1 MRKFCTIITG
11 IFLTLLFTTCQ
22 QFKDNMEDYLSY
34 WSTEVASTNFTIE
47 TPYINMEGTPYIS
60 SANDAKVTI
69 KLRNPKRLIL
79 KMPPLSDK
87 VIRFSGLSPQPQHGT
102 AKDYTLEQTAPDTLT
117 LTYHKDFLEKY
128 EWGTGDIGA
137 DITFIA
143 NDSRVFDKRFS
154 VKLKVNTPPALEYKG
169 KGKTQ
174 VGSEWYYV
182 LLFRVKDM
190 DTMIGGQRLH
200 KDIKTLNVTVNGGTP
215 VDIPLTFNSSNT
227 DFATG
232 ENLLAASAVQKIN
245 PADEDLSSD
254 AWILRLKTNVKVD
267 GPATSYAVSIKDELG
282 FSSEVIKISTDKTK
296 LPDVKLLDGVTPITG
311 TTESAPFSFPGMDG
325 KALTATAH
333 SGAGIT
339 GAIYKHDGS
348 SWNEIRSVSGTTPV
362 TVNLPA
368 LDSSENEALYKI
380 TLKASLTGYAE
391 SNEKEFFVKLLR
403 QELPVLKLMQDFS
416 ASSQS
421 DQKNISAATKGY
433 VTEDIIPDAENYKTV
448 TTPLVIYNLNGA
460 AKLVIAPRI
469 GSGATV
475 KYTLNSGS
483 EQSAT
488 TETHIPLNG
497 SPSYTLKAWAEKD
510 HVEGPKTTLHIKVIK
525 AVTTYGELKNVV
537 QNAPAGDEIGINIG
551 SDLTAPYD
559 IGNTEIAVTDGKKL
573 TLRPNSGAPSHKI
586 DAYENGRI
594 FNIRGAGTELI
605 LEDIKLESGFAVDKK
620 GGAAYVE
627 NEGVLAL
634 RGKTVITTPST
645 GGDVNTQG
653 ENDVYLA
660 AGASIKIDSVL
671 TSTEPIVARIT
682 PESYSESTQ
691 VLTGITT
698 FLDSEHDKFTVTQNS
713 DPEEKYVWAIKNNGK
728 LEKMSKTINGSSDTW
743 KKLRKLVRIAP
754 ANTVITIDG
763 EIKATN
769 VSGNSGEIVID
780 KNLTI
785 QGKTGADSDI
795 LDANSSGANPPA
807 TPHRI
812 FKVEPHKMLT
822 LKKLTLKNGYAGNGS
837 AGELGTKGGGILLE
851 NGRVSLS
858 DVIVS
863 GCKAI
868 TNSSWH
874 GDGAGIYVKSGSIIM
889 ENSTLSANVA
899 SAYGGGIYVNENGRL
914 TMLRSNA
921 ITGCSASCGGA
932 ICVSGATV
940 NITNCTITGNT
951 AVNGGGIYT
960 KKSDSKASAITI
972 KDGAIIGGTGKAN
985 KATGTGADNGLGGGI
1000 YIGEGCSLKV
1010 RDGAKV
1016 IGNEATQDGGGIYLN
1031 KSDAHGEMS
1040 RGEIRNN
1047 TAGNGGGVYIAG
1059 DTDVTEHAS
1068 FTLKGGT
1075 ISANTATGSG
1085 GGVEAFGGGIFTME
1099 GGTIENNT
1107 AHNYGGGVQVLSG
1120 TMNMTGGSIESNTA
1134 NKDNNNEKGGGG
1146 VALGINN
1153 GPALLDMSGGTIS
1166 RNTIGTPGKGAGI
1179 QVWDGTDAVTVK
1191 MSGTARIDADND
1203 VYLKNGKM
1211 ITVDGQL
1218 NPLGGGAA
1226 CITPENYNTTTQVLD
1241 GSAVGTEHAKF
1252 TVTPKGSD
1260 VWKVNSEGEL
1270 FLHETTITGTSSST
1284 DAWKKLKDAVTKVA
1298 DGGTITISGEIKATK
1313 DPDNSD
1319 EIEINKDITIK
1330 KADDAASAILNANS
1344 NHTSS
1349 PPGDAPTTPHR
1360 IFKVESGKT
1369 LTLENLTLTGGKA
1382 TGSGGAVCAEK
1393 ATVTIKNCTL
1403 TGNTAGNYGGGIVIN
1418 GSKNNTIENCTFKG
1432 NTAKNGGA
1440 VCAGKSGGSPS
1451 TVTISGG
1458 TIGGTGG
1465 NDGNTAKAD
1474 DLDHFGEG
1482 GGIFINTGC
1491 AVTLKDNVQVI
1502 GNTAEG
1508 NGGGV
1513 CTFGG
1518 KITMESGAIQSNKAS
1533 KNGGGVAVLL
1543 SSGEFTMKG
1552 GAIGGDGDDKNK
1564 ADNGG
1569 GGVYVYGAKFT
1580 MKDSAKVD
1588 TNNDVYLAAEA
1599 GGDVAKITVDNGLT
1613 GTAPVARITV
1623 PNDKYNPSTQVL
1635 DGSAVGTEHDKFTV
1649 TPKTTPPLQN
1659 WKVGNN
1665 GYLQTDP

>member
-215 VDIPLTFNSSNT
+215 GDIPLTFNSSNT

-232 ENLLAASAVQKIN
+232 GNLLAASAVQKIN
-245 PADEDLSSD
+245 PADDELSSD
-254 AWILRLKTNVKVD
+254 AWILRLKTDVKVD
-267 GPATSYAVSIKDELG
+267 GPATSYAVSVKDEQG
-282 FSSEVIKISTDKTK
+282 FSSEVIKISTDTLK

-362 TVNLPA
+362 IVNLPA
-368 LDSSENEALYKI
+368 LDSSENEAFYKI

-403 QELPVLKLMQDFS
+403 QELPVLKLKQDFG
-416 ASSQS
+416 ATA

-433 VTEDIIPDAENYKTV
+433 VTEDIIPDVSSYTAAS
-448 TTPLVIYNLNGA
+448 PLVIYNLNGA

-551 SDLTAPYD
+551 SDLTAPND

-573 TLRPNSGAPSHKI
+573 TLRPNSGHLSHTI
-586 DAYENGRI
+586 DADERGRI

-605 LEDIKLESGFAVDKK
+605 LVDIQLRYGRVNGEN

-627 NEGVLAL
+627 NGGVLAL
-634 RGKTVITTPST
+634 TGKTVITPST
-645 GGDVNTQG
+645 AEDVNTPG

-660 AGASIKIDSVL
+660 TGALIKIDSAL
-671 TSTEPIVARIT
+671 MSTEPIVARIT

-691 VLTGITT
+691 VLTGTT
-698 FLDSEHDKFTVTQNS
+698 PFSNGEHDKFTVTQNS
-713 DPEEKYVWAIKNNGK
+713 DPEYVWAIKNNGK
-728 LEKMSKTINGSSDTW
+728 LEKMSKTINASSDAW
-743 KKLRKLVRIAP
+743 RKLRKLVRIAP
-754 ANTVITIDG
+754 ARTVIIIDG

-769 VSGNSGEIVID
+769 DSGNSGEIVID

-785 QGKTGADSDI
+785 EGKHGATLDI
-795 LDANSSGANPPA
+795 LNANSNGSDAP
-807 TPHRI
+807 TRPHRI
-812 FKVEPHKMLT
+812 FKVSSHKMLT

-851 NGRVSLS
+851 NGGVSLS

-863 GCKAI
+863 GCKAS
-868 TNSSWH
+868 TDTPWH
-874 GDGAGIYVKSGSIIM
+874 GDGAGIYVKSGAIIM
-889 ENSTLSANVA
+889 KNSTLSANVA
-899 SAYGGGIYVNENGRL
+899 SAYGGGIYVNENGWL
-914 TMLRSNA
+914 TMQGSNT

-932 ICVSGATV
+932 ICVNGATV
-940 NITNCTITGNT
+940 TITGCTITGNT
-951 AVNGGGIYT
+951 ALNGNGGGIYT
-960 KKSDSKASAITI
+960 KKTDSKASAITI
-972 KDGAIIGGTGKAN
+972 KDGAIIGGTGKPN
-985 KATGTGADNGLGGGI
+985 KATGAGTDNGLGGGI

-1010 RDGAKV
+1010 QSGAQV
-1016 IGNEATQDGGGIYLN
+1016 IGNEATKDGGGIYLN
-1031 KSDAHGEMS
+1031 KIDAHGEMS
-1040 RGEIRNN
+1040 SGEIRNN
-1047 TAGNGGGVYIAG
+1047 KAENGGGVYIAG
-1059 DTDVTEHAS
+1059 GTDVTEHAS
-1068 FTLKGGT
+1068 FTLKVGT
-1075 ISANTATGSG
+1075 IIANTATDSG

-1107 AHNYGGGVQVLSG
+1107 AHNHGGGVQVLSG
-1120 TMNMTGGSIESNTA
+1120 TMNMTGGSIENNNANTV
-1134 NKDNNNEKGGGG
+1134 NNNEKGGGG

-1166 RNTIGTPGKGAGI
+1166 RNTIGPLGKGAGI
-1179 QVWDGTDAVTVK
+1179 QVWDGTAAVTVK
-1191 MSGTARIDADND
+1191 MSGTARIDANND
-1203 VYLKNGKM
+1203 VYLKNGRK

-1218 NPLGGGAA
+1218 NPLGGVAA
-1226 CITPENYNTTTQVLD
+1226 RITPENYNTTTQVLD
-1241 GSAVGTEHAKF
+1241 GDITEGTPQNYTRF
-1252 TVTPKGSD
+1252 TVTPKEDSGNTYYWEADADGKLMRIVDGVKYPDKAWKALQDVVSVAGSD
-1260 VWKVNSEGEL
+1260 PI
-1270 FLHETTITGTSSST
+1270 TINGRIQAT
-1284 DAWKKLKDAVTKVA
+1284 DDSDNK
-1298 DGGTITISGEIKATK
+1298 GTIA
-1313 DPDNSD
+1313 
-1319 EIEINKDITIK
+1319 INGAITIK
-1330 KADDAASAILNANS
+1330 GKNGRDTDILDAGKKSGRIFSIADNS
-1344 NHTSS
+1344 NS
-1349 PPGDAPTTPHR
+1349 
-1360 IFKVESGKT
+1360 KLNLEK
-1369 LTLENLTLTGGKA
+1369 LTLKGGFVNGNDGAAIIVGRSGDTKLFDCIIEDCEALNGGAIAIWNNGKA
-1382 TGSGGAVCAEK
+1382 TLTNTDIKNCSAKLFNGNTPPDGSGGAIYAEGG
-1393 ATVTIKNCTL
+1393 TVIMTNCTL
-1403 TGNTAGNYGGGIVIN
+1403 TGNTA
-1418 GSKNNTIENCTFKG
+1418 EN
-1432 NTAKNGGA
+1432 NGGA
-1440 VCAGKSGGSPS
+1440 VYAKKISGPTPILS
-1451 TVTISGG
+1451 TVTIEGG
-1458 TIGGTGG
+1458 TIGGAGTNANKATGTG
-1465 NDGNTAKAD
+1465 AGEGLGGGIYIGESCALNLKDYTDSSSNKHGAKVIGNTAKA
-1474 DLDHFGEG
+1474 
-1482 GGIFINTGC
+1482 
-1491 AVTLKDNVQVI
+1491 K
-1502 GNTAEG
+1502 
-1508 NGGGV
+1508 
-1513 CTFGG
+1513 
-1518 KITMESGAIQSNKAS
+1518 
-1533 KNGGGVAVLL
+1533 
-1543 SSGEFTMKG
+1543 
-1552 GAIGGDGDDKNK
+1552 
-1564 ADNGG
+1564 G
-1569 GGVYVYGAKFT
+1569 GGVYIMDGTATFT
-1580 MKDSAKVD
+1580 MKESATIDVNG
-1588 TNNDVYLAAEA
+1588 TNNDVYLD
-1599 GGDVAKITVDNGLT
+1599 GSGSLAKIKLEGTLTPANGK
-1613 GTAPVARITV
+1613 AARITV
-1623 PNDKYNPSTQVL
+1623 PDANYAVTTQVL
-1635 DGSAVGTEHDKFTV
+1635 DGDIALGTPQNYTKFTV
-1649 TPKTTPPLQN
+1649 TPKDTTS
-1659 WKVGNN
+1659 WYVGSN
-1665 GYLQTDP
+1665 GRLTTVKP

>member
-1 MRKFCTIITG
+1 MRKLCTIITG

-154 VKLKVNTPPALEYKG
+154 VKLKVNTPPSLEYKG

-174 VGSEWYYV
+174 IDSEWYYV

-200 KDIKTLNVTVNGGTP
+200 KDIKMLNVTVNGGTP
-215 VDIPLTFNSSNT
+215 SDIPLTFNSSNT

-232 ENLLAASAVQKIN
+232 ENLLAASAVQKLN
-245 PADEDLSSD
+245 PADDELSSD
-254 AWILRLKTNVKVD
+254 AWILRLKTDVKVD
-267 GPATSYAVSIKDELG
+267 GPATSYAVSVKDELG
-282 FSSEVIKISTDKTK
+282 FSSEVIKISTDTLK
-296 LPDVKLLDGVTPITG
+296 LPDVQLLDGVTPITG

-339 GAIYKHDGS
+339 GTIYKHDGS

-368 LDSSENEALYKI
+368 LDSSENEAFYKI
-380 TLKASLTGYAE
+380 TLKASLTGYAD

-403 QELPVLKLMQDFS
+403 QELPVLKLKQDFG
-416 ASSQS
+416 ATPE
-421 DQKNISAATKGY
+421 QKNISAATKGY
-433 VTEDIIPDAENYKTV
+433 VTEDIIPDVSSYTAAS
-448 TTPLVIYNLNGA
+448 PLAIYNLNGKA
-460 AKLVIAPRI
+460 QFLLTPRT
-469 GSGATV
+469 GSTATV
-475 KYTLNSGS
+475 KYTLDGGTEQTPSGG
-483 EQSAT
+483 AITVT
-488 TETHIPLNG
+488 TSGAHTLNV
-497 SPSYTLKAWAEKD
+497 WAVKD
-510 HVEGPKTTLHIKVIK
+510 GVEGHKTTLHIKVIG

-537 QNAPAGDEIGINIG
+537 QNAPAGNEIGINID
-551 SDLTAPYD
+551 SDLTAPND

-573 TLRPNSGAPSHKI
+573 TLRPNSGHPSHTI
-586 DAYENGRI
+586 DAAENGRI
-594 FNIRGAGTELI
+594 FNIRGGTELI
-605 LEDIKLESGFAVDKK
+605 LVDIQLRYGRVNGEN

-627 NEGVLAL
+627 NGGVLAL
-634 RGKTVITTPST
+634 TGKTVITPST
-645 GGDVNTQG
+645 GADANTPG

-660 AGASIKIDSVL
+660 AGALIKIDSAL

-691 VLTGITT
+691 VLTGTT
-698 FLDSEHDKFTVTQNS
+698 LLLDSEHDKFTVTQNS
-713 DPEEKYVWAIKNNGK
+713 DPEYVWAIKNNGT
-728 LEKMSKTINGSSDTW
+728 LEKISKTINASSDAW
-743 KKLRKLVRIAP
+743 RKLRKLVRIAP
-754 ANTVITIDG
+754 ARTVIIIDG

-769 VSGNSGEIVID
+769 DSGNSGEIVID
-780 KNLTI
+780 KELTI
-785 QGKTGADSDI
+785 EGKHGATLDI
-795 LDANSSGANPPA
+795 LNANSNGLDAPTS
-807 TPHRI
+807 PHRI
-812 FKVEPHKMLT
+812 FKVSSHEMLT

-837 AGELGTKGGGILLE
+837 AGKLGTKGGGILLE

-863 GCKAI
+863 GCKAS

-874 GDGAGIYVKSGSIIM
+874 GDGAGIYVKSGAIIM

-899 SAYGGGIYVNENGRL
+899 SAYGGGIYVNENGWL
-914 TMLRSNA
+914 TMRGSNT
-921 ITGCSASCGGA
+921 ITGCSAGSGGA

-951 AVNGGGIYT
+951 APNGNGGGIYT
-960 KKSDSKASAITI
+960 KKTDSKASTITI
-972 KDGAIIGGTGKAN
+972 KDGAIIGGTGTGKAN

-1010 RDGAKV
+1010 QDGAKV

-1031 KSDAHGEMS
+1031 KIDAHGEMS

-1047 TAGNGGGVYIAG
+1047 TAVNGGGVYIAG
-1059 DTDVTEHAS
+1059 GTDVTKHAS

-1075 ISANTATGSG
+1075 ISVNTATDSG

-1107 AHNYGGGVQVLSG
+1107 AHNHGGGVQVLSG
-1120 TMNMTGGSIESNTA
+1120 TMNMTGGNIESNTA
-1134 NKDNNNEKGGGG
+1134 NKVNDNEKGGGG

-1166 RNTIGTPGKGAGI
+1166 RNTIGRPGKGAGI

-1191 MSGTARIDADND
+1191 MSGTARIDANND
-1203 VYLKNGKM
+1203 VYLKDGRK

-1218 NPLGGGAA
+1218 NPLGGVAA
-1226 CITPENYNTTTQVLD
+1226 RITPENYNTTTQVLTGSITD
-1241 GSAVGTEHAKF
+1241 GTPQNYTRF

-1260 VWKVNSEGEL
+1260 VWKVNSEGKL

-1284 DAWKKLKDAVTKVA
+1284 DAWKNLIEAVAAVGN
-1298 DGGTITISGEIKATK
+1298 GGTITISGEIKATK
-1313 DPDNSD
+1313 DPNNSG
-1319 EIEINKDITIK
+1319 EIVINKNLTIK
-1330 KADDAASAILNANS
+1330 GKTGAVSDILNANS
-1344 NHTSS
+1344 NHSGT
-1349 PPGDAPTTPHR
+1349 PPSDAPTTKHR

-1382 TGSGGAVCAEK
+1382 TASGGAVCAEK

-1599 GGDVAKITVDNGLT
+1599 GGDVAKITVDGELT
-1613 GTAPVARITV
+1613 GTAPVACITV
-1623 PNDKYNPSTQVL
+1623 PDDKYNPSTQVL

-1649 TPKTTPPLQN
+1649 TPKGTTP
-1659 WKVGNN
+1659 WYVGSN
-1665 GYLQTDP
+1665 GRLTTVKP

>member
-117 LTYHKDFLEKY
+117 LTYHKDFLEKH

-232 ENLLAASAVQKIN
+232 ENLLAADTVQKLN

-254 AWILRLKTNVKVD
+254 AWVLRLKTDVKVD
-267 GPATSYAVSIKDELG
+267 GPATSYAVSVKDELG
-282 FSSEVIKISTDKTK
+282 FSSEVIKISTDTLK

-348 SWNEIRSVSGTTPV
+348 IWNEIRPVSGTTPV

-368 LDSSENEALYKI
+368 LDSSENEAFYKI

-403 QELPVLKLMQDFS
+403 QELPVLKLKQDFG
-416 ASSQS
+416 ATPE
-421 DQKNISAATKGY
+421 QKNISAATKGY

-448 TTPLVIYNLNGA
+448 TTPLVIYNLTGKA
-460 AKLVIAPRI
+460 QFLLTPRT
-469 GSGATV
+469 GSTATV
-475 KYTLNSGS
+475 KYRLDTEAEQTPSDGAITVTTSG
-483 EQSAT
+483 A
-488 TETHIPLNG
+488 H
-497 SPSYTLKAWAEKD
+497 TLKVWAVKD
-510 HVEGPKTTLHIKVIK
+510 GVEGHKTILHIKVIG

-537 QNAPAGDEIGINIG
+537 QNAPAGNEIGINID
-551 SDLTAPYD
+551 SDLTAPND

-573 TLRPNSGAPSHKI
+573 TLRPNSGHPSHTI
-586 DAYENGRI
+586 DAHENGRI
-594 FNIRGAGTELI
+594 FNIRGGTELI
-605 LEDIKLESGFAVDKK
+605 LDNIQLLYGRVNGGN

-627 NEGVLAL
+627 NGGVLAL
-634 RGKTVITTPST
+634 TGKTVITPST
-645 GGDVNTQG
+645 AQDVNTPG

-660 AGASIKIDSVL
+660 AGALIKIDSAL

-691 VLTGITT
+691 VLTGTT
-698 FLDSEHDKFTVTQNS
+698 PFSNGEHDKFTVTQNS
-713 DPEEKYVWAIKNNGK
+713 DPEYVWAIKNDGN
-728 LEKMSKTINGSSDTW
+728 LEKISKTINANASSDAW
-743 KKLRKLVRIAP
+743 RKLRKLVRIAP
-754 ANTVITIDG
+754 ARTVITIDG

-769 VSGNSGEIVID
+769 DSGNSGEIVID

-785 QGKTGADSDI
+785 QGKTGAASDI
-795 LDANSSGANPPA
+795 LDANSSGANHP
-807 TPHRI
+807 TMQHRI
-812 FKVEPHKMLT
+812 FKVSSHEMLT

-858 DVIVS
+858 GVIVF
-863 GCKAI
+863 GCKAS
-868 TNSSWH
+868 TVTPWH
-874 GDGAGIYVKSGSIIM
+874 GDGAGIYVKSGAIIM

-899 SAYGGGIYVNENGRL
+899 SAYGGGIYVNENGWL
-914 TMLRSNA
+914 TMRGSNT

-951 AVNGGGIYT
+951 ALNGNGGGIYT
-960 KKSDSKASAITI
+960 KKTDSKASTITI
-972 KDGAIIGGTGKAN
+972 KDGAIIGGTGTGKAN
-985 KATGTGADNGLGGGI
+985 KATGTGTDNGLGGGI

-1010 RDGAKV
+1010 QDGAKV

-1031 KSDAHGEMS
+1031 KIGAHGEMS
-1040 RGEIRNN
+1040 SGEIRNN
-1047 TAGNGGGVYIAG
+1047 TAVNGGGVYIAG
-1059 DTDVTEHAS
+1059 GTDVTKHAS

-1075 ISANTATGSG
+1075 ISVNTATGSG

-1107 AHNYGGGVQVLSG
+1107 AHNLGGGVQVLSG
-1120 TMNMTGGSIESNTA
+1120 TMNMTGGNIENNNANTV
-1134 NKDNNNEKGGGG
+1134 NDNEKGGGG

-1153 GPALLDMSGGTIS
+1153 GPARLDMSGGTIS

-1179 QVWDGTDAVTVK
+1179 QVWDSTNAVTVK
-1191 MSGTARIDADND
+1191 MSGRARIDTDND
-1203 VYLKNGKM
+1203 VYLKNGRK

-1218 NPLGGGAA
+1218 NPLGGVAA

-1241 GSAVGTEHAKF
+1241 GNITEGTPQNYTRF
-1252 TVTPKGSD
+1252 TVTPQTLSD
-1260 VWKVNSEGEL
+1260 GKILYWEADADGKLMRIVDGVKYPNK
-1270 FLHETTITGTSSST
+1270 
-1284 DAWKKLKDAVTKVA
+1284 AWKALKDVVSVA
-1298 DGGTITISGEIKATK
+1298 GADPITINGRIQATDDADNKGTI
-1313 DPDNSD
+1313 N
-1319 EIEINKDITIK
+1319 INGPITIK
-1330 KADDAASAILNANS
+1330 GKNGRDTDILDAGKKGGRIFSIADDS
-1344 NHTSS
+1344 N
-1349 PPGDAPTTPHR
+1349 
-1360 IFKVESGKT
+1360 GK
-1369 LTLENLTLTGGKA
+1369 LTLEKLTLKGGFVNGNDGAAIIVGRSGDAKLFDCIIEDCEALNGGAIAIWNNGKA
-1382 TGSGGAVCAEK
+1382 TLTNTDIKNCSAKLFNGNTPPDGSGGAIYAEGG
-1393 ATVTIKNCTL
+1393 TVIMTNCTL
-1403 TGNTAGNYGGGIVIN
+1403 TGNTA
-1418 GSKNNTIENCTFKG
+1418 EN
-1432 NTAKNGGA
+1432 NGGA
-1440 VCAGKSGGSPS
+1440 VYAKKISGLTPILS
-1451 TVTISGG
+1451 TVTIEGG
-1458 TIGGTGG
+1458 TIGGAGTNANKATGTG
-1465 NDGNTAKAD
+1465 TGEGLGGGIYIGESCTLNLKDYTDSSSNKHGAKVIGNTAKA
-1474 DLDHFGEG
+1474 
-1482 GGIFINTGC
+1482 
-1491 AVTLKDNVQVI
+1491 K
-1502 GNTAEG
+1502 
-1508 NGGGV
+1508 
-1513 CTFGG
+1513 
-1518 KITMESGAIQSNKAS
+1518 
-1533 KNGGGVAVLL
+1533 
-1543 SSGEFTMKG
+1543 
-1552 GAIGGDGDDKNK
+1552 
-1564 ADNGG
+1564 G
-1569 GGVYVYGAKFT
+1569 GGVYIMDGTATFT
-1580 MKDSAKVD
+1580 MKESAIIDVNGA
-1588 TNNDVYLAAEA
+1588 NNDVYLD
-1599 GGDVAKITVDNGLT
+1599 GSGSLAKIKLEGTLT
-1613 GTAPVARITV
+1613 PADGKAARITV
-1623 PNDKYNPSTQVL
+1623 PDGKYNPSTQVL
-1635 DGSAVGTEHDKFTV
+1635 DGGITDGTPQNYTKFTV
-1649 TPKTTPPLQN
+1649 TPKGTTP
-1659 WKVGNN
+1659 WYVGSN
-1665 GYLQTDP
+1665 GRLTTVKP

>member
-117 LTYHKDFLEKY
+117 LTYHKDFLEKH

-227 DFATG
+227 DFATS

-245 PADEDLSSD
+245 PADDELSSD
-254 AWILRLKTNVKVD
+254 AWILRLKTDVKVD
-267 GPATSYAVSIKDELG
+267 GPATSYAVSIKDEQG

-403 QELPVLKLMQDFS
+403 QELPVLKLKQDFS
-416 ASSQS
+416 TTAE
-421 DQKNISAATKGY
+421 QKNISAATKGY
-433 VTEDIIPDAENYKTV
+433 VTEDIIPDVSSYTIAS
-448 TTPLVIYNLNGA
+448 PLAIYNLNGKA
-460 AKLVIAPRI
+460 QFLLTPRT
-469 GSGATV
+469 GSTATV
-475 KYTLNSGS
+475 KYTLDDWPEQTPSGG
-483 EQSAT
+483 A
-488 TETHIPLNG
+488 IPVSTSGVHALNV
-497 SPSYTLKAWAEKD
+497 WAVKD
-510 HVEGPKTTLHIKVIK
+510 GVEGPKTTLHIKVIK

-537 QNAPAGDEIGINIG
+537 QNAPAGNEIGINIG
-551 SDLTAPYD
+551 SDLTAPND

-573 TLRPNSGAPSHKI
+573 TLRPNSGHSSHTI
-586 DAYENGRI
+586 DAAENGRI
-594 FNIRGAGTELI
+594 FNIRGGTELI
-605 LEDIKLESGFAVDKK
+605 LEDIQLRYGRVNGEN

-627 NEGVLAL
+627 NGGVLAL
-634 RGKTVITTPST
+634 KGKTVITPST
-645 GGDVNTQG
+645 AQDVNTPG

-660 AGASIKIDSVL
+660 AGALIRIDSAL

-691 VLTGITT
+691 VLTGTT
-698 FLDSEHDKFTVTQNS
+698 PFSNGEHDKFTVTQNS
-713 DPEEKYVWAIKNNGK
+713 DPEYVWAIKNDGN
-728 LEKMSKTINGSSDTW
+728 LEKISKTINASSDAW
-743 KKLRKLVRIAP
+743 RKLRKLVRIAP
-754 ANTVITIDG
+754 AGTVITIDG

-769 VSGNSGEIVID
+769 DSGNSGEIVID

-785 QGKTGADSDI
+785 QGATDAASDI
-795 LDANSSGANPPA
+795 LNANSNHIGTPPIDA
-807 TPHRI
+807 PTRPHRI
-812 FKVEPHKMLT
+812 FKVSSHEMLT

-837 AGELGTKGGGILLE
+837 AGKLGTKGGGILLE

-863 GCKAI
+863 GCKAS

-874 GDGAGIYVKSGSIIM
+874 GDGAGIYVKSGAIIM

-899 SAYGGGIYVNENGRL
+899 SAYGGGIYVNENGWL
-914 TMLRSNA
+914 TMRGSNA
-921 ITGCSASCGGA
+921 ITGCSAGSGGA

-940 NITNCTITGNT
+940 NITGCTITGNT
-951 AVNGGGIYT
+951 APNGNGGGIYT
-960 KKSDSKASAITI
+960 KKTDSKASTITI
-972 KDGAIIGGTGKAN
+972 KDGAIIGGISAGEAN
-985 KATGTGADNGLGGGI
+985 KATGIGPDNGLGGGI

-1010 RDGAKV
+1010 QSGAQV

-1031 KSDAHGEMS
+1031 KIDAHGEMS
-1040 RGEIRNN
+1040 SGEIRNN
-1047 TAGNGGGVYIAG
+1047 KAGNGGGVYIAG
-1059 DTDVTEHAS
+1059 GTGVTEHAS

-1075 ISANTATGSG
+1075 IIANTATDSG
-1085 GGVEAFGGGIFTME
+1085 GGVEACGGGIFTME

-1107 AHNYGGGVQVLSG
+1107 AHNHGGGVQVLSG
-1120 TMNMTGGSIESNTA
+1120 TMNMTGGNIESNTA
-1134 NKDNNNEKGGGG
+1134 NKVNDNEKGGGG

-1203 VYLKNGKM
+1203 VYLKDGRK
-1211 ITVDGQL
+1211 ITVGGQL
-1218 NPLGGGAA
+1218 NPRGGVAA

-1241 GSAVGTEHAKF
+1241 GDITAGTSPNQHYTKF

-1260 VWKVNSEGEL
+1260 VWKVNSEGKL
-1270 FLHETTITGTSSST
+1270 FLHETTITSTSSST

-1418 GSKNNTIENCTFKG
+1418 GSEDNTIENCTFEG

-1440 VCAGKSGGSPS
+1440 VCAGKSGNSPS

-1458 TIGGTGG
+1458 FIGKKGA
-1465 NDGNTAKAD
+1465 GNTAKAD
-1474 DLDHFGEG
+1474 GFGLFGEG
-1482 GGIFINTGC
+1482 GGIFIDTGC

-1513 CTFGG
+1513 CAFGG
-1518 KITMESGAIQSNKAS
+1518 KITMESGAIQSNKA

-1543 SSGEFTMKG
+1543 NKGEFTMEG
-1552 GAIGGDGDDKNK
+1552 GVIGGDGDDKNK

-1569 GGVYVYGAKFT
+1569 GVYVSGAKFT
-1580 MKDSAKVD
+1580 MRDSAKVD

-1599 GGDVAKITVDNGLT
+1599 GGDVAKITVDGELT
-1613 GTAPVARITV
+1613 GTAPVACITV
-1623 PNDKYNPSTQVL
+1623 PDDKYNPSTQVL

-1649 TPKTTPPLQN
+1649 TPKGLEEWYITATGAL
-1659 WKVGNN
+1659 KKR
-1665 GYLQTDP
+1665 